1 MDNEIEVMRVIRI
14 PPMGKL
20 VVEVNGQR
28 YERLDD
34 VTNAALK
41 QRLMAAVGELITFS
55 NGYKTLVD
63 AGVAPPL
70 MTEQSRTTGEQSA
83 TSQELEARR
92 AAFLS
97 SLERER
103 DALVAQAD
111 MTPDP
116 THLVSAAAKDDSLVA
131 PEEPTSIVGQIDSIL
146 QKYVRAEPKL
156 RDRSIHLEQAPAG
169 GLRIKVDNEVYQRP
183 AEIKE
188 KEIQLVIK
196 MALKE
201 WESG

>member
-1 MDNEIEVMRVIRI
+1 MDNEIEVMRVIRV

-20 VVEVNGQR
+20 VVEVNGHR
-28 YERLDD
+28 FERLADIP
-34 VTNAALK
+34 NAPLR
-41 QRLMAAVGELITFS
+41 QRLMAAVGELISFAD
-55 NGYKTLVD
+55 GYKTLVD

-70 MTEQSRTTGEQSA
+70 APAPSR
-83 TSQELEARR
+83 SQQDQEKVSPELEARR

-103 DALVAQAD
+103 DAMAAQAD
-111 MTPDP
+111 LTPEP
-116 THLVSAAAKDDSLVA
+116 SHIISAAVKD
-131 PEEPTSIVGQIDSIL
+131 EPPVSVQTGGIVDQIDNIL
-146 QKYVRAEPKL
+146 QKHIRAEPKL
-156 RDRSIHLEQAPAG
+156 EGRSIHLEQAPAG
-169 GLRIKVDNEVYQRP
+169 GLRIKVDNQVYQRP

-201 WESG
+201 WEAS

>member
-1 MDNEIEVMRVIRI
+1 MDNEIEVMRVLRV

-28 YERLDD
+28 YEHLAD
-34 VTNAALK
+34 VTNPSLK
-41 QRLMAAVGELITFS
+41 QRLLAAVGELIVFAD
-55 NGYKTLVD
+55 GYKTLVD

-70 MTEQSRTTGEQSA
+70 MVESGRGG
-83 TSQELEARR
+83 SQEGVSSDMAERR

-103 DALVAQAD
+103 DALAAR
-111 MTPDP
+111 TNTISDP
-116 THLVSAAAKDDSLVA
+116 VNLVSAVAKD
-131 PEEPTSIVGQIDSIL
+131 EPVVTTRTAGIVDQIDAIL

-156 RDRSIHLEQAPAG
+156 EGRSIHLEQAPAG
-169 GLRIKVDNEVYQRP
+169 GLRIKVDNQVYQRP

-201 WESG
+201 WEAS

>member
-1 MDNEIEVMRVIRI
+1 MDNEIEVMRVLRV

-20 VVEVNGQR
+20 VVEVGGQR
-28 YERLDD
+28 YELLAD
-34 VTNAALK
+34 VTNPGLR
-41 QRLMAAVGELITFS
+41 QRLLAAVGELIVFA

-70 MTEQSRTTGEQSA
+70 MAEPSRS
-83 TSQELEARR
+83 TSQEAVPPELAERR

-97 SLERER
+97 SLQRER
-103 DALVAQAD
+103 DALAAQTNTIAD
-111 MTPDP
+111 PVN
-116 THLVSAAAKDDSLVA
+116 LVTAAARD
-131 PEEPTSIVGQIDSIL
+131 EPVVTTRPAGIVDQIDEIL

-156 RDRSIHLEQAPAG
+156 EGRSIHLEQAPAG
-169 GLRIKVDNEVYQRP
+169 GLRINVDDQVYQRP

-201 WESG
+201 WEAS